1 MQVSLPPKLEDLV
14 REKVASGRY
23 DDASAVI
30 RDALLLMQEIDIVQ
44 SIKLERLREA
54 LAEGEAD
61 LAAGRKTVISNDDE
75 LSELFARL

>member
-23 DDASAVI
+23 NDASAVI

-54 LAEGEAD
+54 LQSG
-61 LAAGRKTVISNDDE
+61 G
-75 LSELFARL
+75 